1 MRSNRA
7 RSHPWCSRL
16 LLGWGL
22 AALPLLGLGLGAS
35 QATAQS
41 PEEIDPSLT
50 AQALTGPQLDESL
63 TELRATFSE
72 IETFEVADFPISSP
86 AYAIAIPT
94 GYGVGF
100 GSVYLVAG
108 GVFEQRF
115 EDNGQGGIGV
125 GFGLGDPAEWVGV
138 EVNYAIADLDEGLGG
153 FSFKIHRTLV
163 STSEVGW
170 SLAGGWEDAISTG
183 DPIRDSSAYGSTS
196 VIFKIKPD
204 IDQTFSRLALTVGV
218 GGGRFRTEDD
228 ILDGRDTV
236 GVFGSGAIR
245 VTRAISVIGEW
256 TGQDLAAGVSVAPF
270 SDINF
275 YITPAIR
282 DIAGAGDEARF
293 ALSGGLS
300 LQF

>member
-1 MRSNRA
+1 MGLNPA
-7 RSHPWCSRL
+7 RSSFWSKGL
-16 LLGWGL
+16 LFGCCLMALQGGGSPAVWGQL
-22 AALPLLGLGLGAS
+22 RS
-35 QATAQS
+35 ED
-41 PEEIDPSLT
+41 PEDRVLT
-50 AQALTGPQLDESL
+50 AQALTGPQLDDSL

-72 IETFEVADFPISSP
+72 IETFEVSDFPISSP

-100 GSVYLVAG
+100 GTIYFVSG

-115 EDNGQGGIGV
+115 EDNGQGGIGA
-125 GFGLGDPAEWVGV
+125 GFGLGDPGTLVGL
-138 EVNYAIADLDEGLGG
+138 EVNYAIADLDEGIGG
-153 FSFKIHRTLV
+153 FSFKVHRTLV
-163 STSEVGW
+163 SNSQLGW
-170 SLAGGWEDAISTG
+170 SLAGGWEDFISTG
-183 DPIRDSSAYGSTS
+183 DPVRDSSAYGATS
-196 VIFKIKPD
+196 VIFKIQPD

-236 GVFGSGAIR
+236 GVFGSGAVR

-256 TGQDLAAGVSVAPF
+256 TGQDLAAGVSIAPF
-270 SDINF
+270 PEFNF
-275 YITPAIR
+275 YVTPSLR

-293 ALSGGLS
+293 ALSGGVS